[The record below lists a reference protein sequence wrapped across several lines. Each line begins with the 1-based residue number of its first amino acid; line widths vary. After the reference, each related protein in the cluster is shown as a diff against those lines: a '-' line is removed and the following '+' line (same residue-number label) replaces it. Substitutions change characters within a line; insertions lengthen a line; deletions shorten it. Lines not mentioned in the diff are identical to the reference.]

1 MTPPIRVFGI
11 DFGNLRVNPLT
22 MRQFLVLPTLL
33 LTGLFL
39 TVRCTHEPLNPI
51 DPNPIDSTGLGG
63 NCDPDTVYFQQ
74 EVLPLIVSSCA
85 MSGCHDAASA
95 QDGVVL
101 TSYST
106 IMNTGDVK
114 AGQPNNS
121 ELYEVLIETDPDK
134 IMPPP
139 PASLTAAQIQLIKT
153 WIKQGARNN
162 SCEYGCDTTSY
173 TFSGTIQPML
183 QNFCV
188 GCHAGAS
195 ASAYV
200 QLDSHA
206 GVVAATGNNRLLGAV
221 KHQSGFAAMPPNG
234 NALTDCQIQQLE
246 KWIAA
251 GAPNN

>member
-1 MTPPIRVFGI
+1 M
-11 DFGNLRVNPLT
+11 
-22 MRQFLVLPTLL
+22 
-33 LTGLFL
+33 
-39 TVRCTHEPLNPI
+39 
-51 DPNPIDSTGLGG
+51 
-63 NCDPDTVYFQQ
+63 
-74 EVLPLIVSSCA
+74 
-85 MSGCHDAASA
+85 
-95 QDGVVL
+95 
-101 TSYST
+101 
-106 IMNTGDVK
+106 K

-121 ELYEVLIETDPDK
+121 ELYEVLVETDPDK

-139 PASLTAAQIQLIKT
+139 PASMTAAQIQLIKT
-153 WIKQGARNN
+153 WIQQGAQNN
-162 SCEYGCDTTSY
+162 SCESGCDTTAF

-188 GCHAGAS
+188 GCHNGTTP
-195 ASAYV
+195 SAYV

>member
-1 MTPPIRVFGI
+1 MSRLIRAFGMK
-11 DFGNLRVNPLT
+11 FGTLQANPT
-22 MRQFLVLPTLL
+22 SMRQSLVLPTLL
-33 LTGLFL
+33 IAGLL

-51 DPNPIDSTGLGG
+51 DPPGNGG
-63 NCDPDTVYFQQ
+63 QVCDPDTVYFQQ
-74 EVLPLIVSSCA
+74 DVLPLIVSSCA

-95 QDGVVL
+95 QEGVVL
-101 TSYST
+101 TSYAT
-106 IMNTGDVK
+106 IMNTGNVK

-121 ELYEVLIETDPDK
+121 ELYEVLVETDPDK

-139 PASLTAAQIQLIKT
+139 PASMTAAQIQLIKT
-153 WIKQGARNN
+153 WIQQGAQNN
-162 SCEYGCDTTSY
+162 SCESGCDTTAF

-188 GCHAGAS
+188 GCHNGTTP
-195 ASAYV
+195 SAYV

-221 KHQSGFAAMPPNG
+221 KHQSGFAVMPPNG

>member
-1 MTPPIRVFGI
+1 
-11 DFGNLRVNPLT
+11 
-22 MRQFLVLPTLL
+22 MRQTLALFLLVCTGLL
-33 LTGLFL
+33 LGTS
-39 TVRCTHEPLNPI
+39 CTHEPLNPI
-51 DPNPIDSTGLGG
+51 DPNPIDTTGTGG
-63 NCDPDTVYFQQ
+63 RVCDPDTVYFQQ
-74 EVLPLIVSSCA
+74 DVLPLIVSSCA

-101 TSYST
+101 TSYTS

-121 ELYEVLIETDPDK
+121 ELYEVLVETDPDK

-153 WIKQGARNN
+153 WIQQGAQNN
-162 SCEYGCDTTSY
+162 SCESGCDTTAY
-173 TFSGTIQPML
+173 TFSGTIRPMM

-188 GCHAGAS
+188 GCHAGTT

-206 GVVAATGNNRLLGAV
+206 GVVAALSNNRLMGAV
-221 KHQSGFAAMPPNG
+221 THQTGYAAMPPSGNG
-234 NALTDCQIQQLE
+234 LTDCQIRQLE
-246 KWIAA
+246 LWVAA